1 MTFFHFPLHFSDI
14 EQFSVKSVLINIE
27 YLNKNNYETEKS
39 FSRYRYCHF
48 HYIIIVL
55 VIGSRGYETLV
66 VGYGS
71 FSYAAIHSL
80 IPTRFQIIRVYL
92 HET

>member
-1 MTFFHFPLHFSDI
+1 MTFFLFCLHFSDI

-39 FSRYRYCHF
+39 FSRYCYCHF
-48 HYIIIVL
+48 QYIIIVL

-66 VGYGS
+66 VGYG
-71 FSYAAIHSL
+71 YLRGTTILRL
-80 IPTRFQIIRVYL
+80 ILTGFG
-92 HET
+92 

>member
-1 MTFFHFPLHFSDI
+1 MTFFLFCLHFSDI
-14 EQFSVKSVLINIE
+14 EQFSTRTVLINIE

-71 FSYAAIHSL
+71 FRGTTILCL
-80 IPTRFQIIRVYL
+80 ILTGFG
-92 HET
+92 